1 MSTSVPSITPERFA
15 DLLRL
20 GQTPMLLDV
29 RTKAEYRAGHAEGAR
44 PLSLDEIDLRTLP
57 ALIGKVWAATRPFM
71 SLATAAH
78 GLAERPSGWLRRAT
92 TIMIFRQ
99 FFDHSSSTSSP

>member
-44 PLSLDEIDLRTLP
+44 LVS
-57 ALIGKVWAATRPFM
+57 RPC
-71 SLATAAH
+71 
-78 GLAERPSGWLRRAT
+78 RR
-92 TIMIFRQ
+92 
-99 FFDHSSSTSSP
+99 